1 MKLKNIFKKGTSKNN
16 KESNFDGMNK
26 TQLVKVLGGGG
37 GATTSPVVDAISL
50 NSSRSNTSVI
60 LVLFLAGTLFQVG
73 AMASQ
78 LFLF

>member
-16 KESNFDGMNK
+16 KEINFEGMNK

-37 GATTSPVVDAISL
+37 GTNTAPSVDVINL

-60 LVLFLAGTLFQVG
+60 LVLFLAGTMYQV
-73 AMASQ
+73 ATMASSC
-78 LFLF
+78 F

>member
-16 KESNFDGMNK
+16 KEINFEGMNK

-37 GATTSPVVDAISL
+37 GTNTTPSVDTISL

-60 LVLFLAGTLFQVG
+60 LVLFLAGTMYQAA

-78 LFLF
+78 FLLF